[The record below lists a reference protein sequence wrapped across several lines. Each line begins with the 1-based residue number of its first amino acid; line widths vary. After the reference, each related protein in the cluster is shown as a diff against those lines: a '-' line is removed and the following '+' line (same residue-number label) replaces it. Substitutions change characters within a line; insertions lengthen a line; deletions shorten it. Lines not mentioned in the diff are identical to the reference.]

1 MSEFLSDAADFLPLL
16 LSGLWITIAITL
28 CALILSVILGF
39 TWALMGTSRFAVLR
53 VASRTLINT
62 VRGIPILVQ
71 LFYIYFVLPDVGIQM
86 TALEASIIG
95 LGFGYSTYVAEII
108 RSGIEAVDP
117 GQFDAAQSIGM
128 GRVKTMY
135 RVILPQAV
143 RVALPPYA
151 NTLVMMLK
159 DSSLASTITVAEM
172 TREGQLIAASTFQNV
187 TVYTLVAL
195 GYLAMSLPLMSL
207 TRHLEKRFGKHK
219 AK

>member
-1 MSEFLSDAADFLPLL
+1 VVTVVSAM
-16 LSGLWITIAITL
+16 
-28 CALILSVILGF
+28 
-39 TWALMGTSRFAVLR
+39 
-53 VASRTLINT
+53 INV
-62 VRGIPILVQ
+62 VRGLPMIVL

-86 TALEASIIG
+86 TALEASVIG

-117 GQFDAAQSIGM
+117 GQFEAAQSIGM

-207 TRHLEKRFGKHK
+207 TRRLEKRFGKHK